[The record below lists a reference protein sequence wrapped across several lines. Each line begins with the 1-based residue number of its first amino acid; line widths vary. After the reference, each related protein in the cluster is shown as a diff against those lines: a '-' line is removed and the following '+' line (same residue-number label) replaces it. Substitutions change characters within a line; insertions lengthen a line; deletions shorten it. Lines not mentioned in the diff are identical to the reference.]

1 MRKRLFRKNRILC
14 FGISLVL
21 LLSSVWAHPVGAGV
35 SADPL
40 GEEEEKATDETAG
53 DEASGDETGD
63 DGSTYDSDAFSV
75 REEYESEKYAAS
87 AYRHTAE
94 ILLEEIQKVNEQ
106 MAEQAA
112 GIEEANQEI
121 VRIDEEIAANE
132 EAIIQAEA
140 DLEEEKQYFAQVLK
154 FVYESKESE
163 DEFSFIMGA
172 DDTMDIVNRSEYTS
186 CFSGYIND
194 IILKM
199 QTSKNDITSK
209 GYELSDLRA
218 DRETELKAYESGMQS
233 LTDEIN
239 ELSGLMEEAEAKADD
254 AEELAEE
261 LRLQVAILEAQEKSV
276 LEGKSYD
283 GSMSNVEYDGDG
295 TDYYYVG
302 EYPYTD
308 EELTLLAGIIECEA
322 GSVSYPGMI
331 AVGSVVMNR
340 VASPNFANTIE
351 GVIYAP
357 YQFEPVSVGTYAVV
371 LARGPAASCYAA
383 AREVLEG
390 KRNVPNFYFKAAWY
404 AEAHG
409 ISGVNIGGNVFH

>member
-21 LLSSVWAHPVGAGV
+21 LLSSVWAHPVGEGV

-40 GEEEEKATDETAG
+40 GEEEETATDETTG
-53 DEASGDETGD
+53 GETSGGETGD
-63 DGSTYDSDAFSV
+63 DSSTYDSDAFSV
-75 REEYESEKYAAS
+75 REEYESEKYEAS

-121 VRIDEEIAANE
+121 ARIDEEIAANE

-254 AEELAEE
+254 AEE
-261 LRLQVAILEAQEKSV
+261 RSV

-283 GSMSNVEYDGDG
+283 GSMSDVEYDGDG

-371 LARGPAASCYAA
+371 LSRGPAESCYAA